1 MTDARV
7 RTDDM
12 PRSLCRTP
20 PRRGPAGAL
29 WMAAIALAI
38 AISQPIAAQAHQE
51 SYADLI
57 EEISPSVVNI
67 TTTALRKQSGNQ
79 MIPQFPEGSPFRD
92 MFRDLMGPQNESVR
106 RTRQLGSGFIV
117 SDEGHIITN
126 NHVIKDA
133 SEIVVEL
140 FSGESVEAEI
150 VGTDPNTDIALLK
163 IETDAPLQVAEFG
176 DSDVVRVGDRVF
188 AIGNPFGQGF
198 SVSSGIV
205 SARNR
210 ALSGS
215 FDDFIQTDA
224 SINRGNSGGPLFN
237 IDGEVIGVNTII
249 LSTRGAQAGSVG
261 VGFSMAS
268 NVVADVAF
276 QLREFGETRRGWLGV
291 QIQDVS
297 DEIAEAAGLDTAG
310 GAIIARV
317 LGKPARDAGLR
328 VGDVIVSFEGEEV
341 DSPRDLVAAVSRAPE
356 GRIADIGVIR
366 GGDPLTLQVTLGR
379 RETAAGANPDAEDP
393 VQEEEAENQTADH
406 AGMVLGPLDDEARE
420 RTGVDAAIEG
430 LVLLEVDP
438 KSEAYAKGLREGDV
452 FMQVN
457 RVDLRSVEDMERV
470 VAEAIESGRES
481 ILVLVHSR
489 GTNQFI
495 ALPIE

>member
-1 MTDARV
+1 
-7 RTDDM
+7 M
-12 PRSLCRTP
+12 PRSLCKTQL
-20 PRRGPAGAL
+20 RRSAAGAL
-29 WMAAIALAI
+29 WTAAVAMAI
-38 AISQPIAAQAHQE
+38 AISQPIASQAHEE

-79 MIPQFPEGSPFRD
+79 LILQFPEGSPFRE
-92 MFRDLMGPQNESVR
+92 MFRDLMGPQNESVQ
-106 RTRQLGSGFIV
+106 RTTQLGSGFIV
-117 SDEGHIITN
+117 SPEGYIVTN

-140 FSGESVEAEI
+140 FSGESVDAEI
-150 VGTDPNTDIALLK
+150 VGTDPNTDLALLK
-163 IETDAPLQVAEFG
+163 IETDVPLHAAEFG

-215 FDDFIQTDA
+215 FDDYIQTDA

-237 IDGEVIGVNTII
+237 TDGEVIGVNTFI

-268 NVVADVAF
+268 NVVADVTF

-291 QIQDVS
+291 QIQGVT
-297 DEIAEAAGLDTAG
+297 DEIAEAAGLDSAG
-310 GAIIARV
+310 GAIIAKV

-341 DSPRDLVAAVSRAPE
+341 ESPRDLVAAVSRAKE
-356 GRIADIGVIR
+356 GTIADIDLIR

-379 RETAAGANPDAEDP
+379 RETAAGANPDSEDSAED
-393 VQEEEAENQTADH
+393 EDAESPTTDH
-406 AGMVLGPLDDEARE
+406 AGVVLGPLDDEARE

-438 KSEAYAKGLREGDV
+438 KSEAFAKGLREGDI
-452 FMQVN
+452 FMQAN
-457 RVDLRSVEDMERV
+457 RVDLRSVEDIDRV
-470 VAEAIESGRES
+470 VAEALENGRES
-481 ILVLVHSR
+481 ILVLVHR
-489 GTNQFI
+489 NGTNQFL
-495 ALPIE
+495 ALPLE

>member
-1 MTDARV
+1 M
-7 RTDDM
+7 
-12 PRSLCRTP
+12 
-20 PRRGPAGAL
+20 L
-29 WMAAIALAI
+29 WMAAIALAV
-38 AISQPIAAQAHQE
+38 ATSQPAAVKAHEE
-51 SYADLI
+51 SHADLI
-57 EEISPSVVNI
+57 EQISPSVVNI
-67 TTTALRKQSGNQ
+67 TTTALRKQGGNQ
-79 MIPQFPEGSPFRD
+79 LMFQFPEGSPFRD
-92 MFRDLMGPQNESVR
+92 MFRDLMDQQNQSVQ

-117 SDEGHIITN
+117 SDEGYVVTN

-140 FSGESVEAEI
+140 FSGEMVEAEI
-150 VGTDPNTDIALLK
+150 VGTDPNTDLALLK
-163 IETDAPLQVAEFG
+163 IETDTPLQAAEFG

-215 FDDFIQTDA
+215 FDDYIQTDA

-237 IDGEVIGVNTII
+237 VDGEVIGVNTFII
-249 LSTRGAQAGSVG
+249 STRGAQAGSVG

-268 NVVADVAF
+268 NVVADVTF

-291 QIQDVS
+291 QIQGVTE
-297 DEIAEAAGLDTAG
+297 EIAEAAGLDSAG
-310 GAIIARV
+310 GAIVAKV
-317 LGKPARDAGLR
+317 LGKPARDAGMR

-341 DSPRDLVAAVSRAPE
+341 ASPRDLVAAVSRAQE
-356 GRIADIGVIR
+356 GTTAEIGLIR

-379 RETAAGANPDAEDP
+379 RETAAGANSGSEAPMP
-393 VQEEEAENQTADH
+393 EEEAESPTSSH
-406 AGMVLGPLDDEARE
+406 AGLVLGPLDDEARE
-420 RTGVDAAIEG
+420 RLGVDAAIEG

-452 FMQVN
+452 FMQAN
-457 RVDLRSVEDMERV
+457 RVDLRSAEDMDQV
-470 VAEAIESGRES
+470 VAEAREGGRES
-481 ILVLVHSR
+481 ILVLLHR
-489 GTNQFI
+489 GGANQFL
-495 ALPIE
+495 ALPLE

>member
-1 MTDARV
+1 
-7 RTDDM
+7 M
-12 PRSLCRTP
+12 PRSLCRMQL
-20 PRRGPAGAL
+20 RRGPAGAL
-29 WMAAIALAI
+29 WMAALALAI
-38 AISQPIAAQAHQE
+38 AISQPIASQAHE
-51 SYADLI
+51 DSYADLI

-67 TTTALRKQSGNQ
+67 TTTALRKQGGNQ
-79 MIPQFPEGSPFRD
+79 LIFQFPEGSPFRD
-92 MFRDLMGPQNESVR
+92 MFRDMTRPPNESVQ

-117 SDEGHIITN
+117 SPEGYVVTN

-133 SEIVVEL
+133 SEVVVEL

-150 VGTDPNTDIALLK
+150 VGTDPNTDLALLK
-163 IETDAPLQVAEFG
+163 IETDTPLQAAKFG

-215 FDDFIQTDA
+215 FDDYIQTDA

-237 IDGEVIGVNTII
+237 TDGEVIGVNTFI

-268 NVVADVAF
+268 NVVADVTF

-291 QIQDVS
+291 QIQGVT
-297 DEIAEAAGLDTAG
+297 DEIAEAAGLDSAG
-310 GAIIARV
+310 GAIVAKV
-317 LGKPARDAGLR
+317 LGKPARDAGMR
-328 VGDVIVSFEGEEV
+328 VGDVIVSFEGETVET
-341 DSPRDLVAAVSRAPE
+341 PRDLVAAVSRAQE
-356 GRIADIGVIR
+356 GTIADVGLIR

-379 RETAAGANPDAEDP
+379 RETAAGANPGSEDP
-393 VQEEEAENQTADH
+393 AEEENAESQTVEH
-406 AGMVLGPLDDEARE
+406 AGVVLGPLDDEARE
-420 RTGVDAAIEG
+420 RTGIDAAIEG
-430 LVLLEVDP
+430 LLLLEVDP

-452 FMQVN
+452 FMQAN
-457 RVDLRSVEDMERV
+457 RVDLRSVEDMDRV
-470 VAEAIESGRES
+470 VAEALESDRES
-481 ILVLVHSR
+481 ILVLIHR
-489 GTNQFI
+489 NGTNQFL
-495 ALPIE
+495 ALPLE